1 MGAEGASDP
10 SFTFAFQPIVDIHA
24 REVFSYEALMR
35 GLRNEPAYQ
44 ILEQVTGEERFL
56 FDQKARVGAI
66 DLAARLGI
74 SCLLNLNLVPQSL
87 HSAPFSIVSTMEA
100 AHRAQLPIERLVL
113 EVTEGE
119 IIQDQAQFAD
129 LINEYR
135 AFGIKLAIDDFG
147 AGYSG
152 LNLLASFQ
160 PDQVKLDMELI
171 HGIESHGP
179 RQAIV
184 RAVSQVC
191 YDLGIDLIAEG
202 VETMGEYRWLA
213 NAGVRL
219 LQGYLLAKPAFESF
233 PMVNYPL
240 SVAHPNR

>member
-1 MGAEGASDP
+1 VAASDP
-10 SFTFAFQPIVDIHA
+10 SFTFAFQPIVDIRA

-44 ILEQVTGEERFL
+44 ILEQVDGERRFS

-66 DLAARLGI
+66 DLASRLGI

-87 HSAPFSIVSTMEA
+87 HSAPFSIVSTMDA
-100 AHRAQLPIERLVL
+100 AHKAQLPIERLVL

-135 AFGIKLAIDDFG
+135 SFGIKLAIDDFG

-160 PDQVKLDMELI
+160 PDQVKLDMKLI
-171 HGIESHGP
+171 HCIDSHGP

-184 RAVSQVC
+184 RAVNQVC
-191 YDLGIDLIAEG
+191 HDLGIDLIAEG
-202 VETMGEYRWLA
+202 VETMGEYRWLV
-213 NAGVRL
+213 NEGVRL

-240 SVAHPNR
+240 SVAHPNK

>member
-1 MGAEGASDP
+1 
-10 SFTFAFQPIVDIHA
+10 
-24 REVFSYEALMR
+24 
-35 GLRNEPAYQ
+35 
-44 ILEQVTGEERFL
+44 LEQVADERRFL

-74 SCLLNLNLVPQSL
+74 SCLLNLNLVPESL

-135 AFGIKLAIDDFG
+135 SFGIKLAIDDFG

-160 PDQVKLDMELI
+160 PDQVKLDMKLI

-184 RAVSQVC
+184 RAVSQIC
-191 YDLGIDLIAEG
+191 DDLGIDMIAEG
-202 VETMGEYRWLA
+202 VETIGEYRWLA

-233 PMVNYPL
+233 PVVTYPL
-240 SVAHPNR
+240 SVTHPNR